1 MAEFIPSIPLST
13 FKGLK
18 AEQIRRLKCAEI
30 TSDGSYLFTFINGNL
45 EPSGFQRKAAE
56 YRGGEAN
63 AVGGETLEEIL
74 REEVAV

>member
-18 AEQIRRLKCAEI
+18 TEQIRRLKCCEVV
-30 TSDGSYLFTFINGNL
+30 SDGNYLFTFINGNI
-45 EPSGFQRKAAE
+45 ESSGFQRKAAE

-63 AVGGETLEEIL
+63 AVGGESLEEIL
-74 REEVAV
+74 REAVEV